1 MHLLLGSHSR
11 PWVQAEQAFGQVL
24 SSRRGARSAQQK
36 GQSRT
41 SPMDVGAGPTGI
53 YQTPVG
59 PVWECPLRSE
69 CCGNCRALAV

>member
-11 PWVQAEQAFGQVL
+11 PWVQAEQAFIQVCPH
-24 SSRRGARSAQQK
+24 RGDRGEHSLR

-41 SPMDVGAGPTGI
+41 SPMDVEADPMGI

-59 PVWECPLRSE
+59 PVWECPLRFE
-69 CCGNCRALAV
+69 HCGHCRALAV